1 MSDPIFSM
9 AAACDICD
17 AEGRIRTT
25 AGGYQECLHQP
36 EDAARVPVSFGR
48 ALVERAGH
56 DSYWVTVLDVFV
68 PGVPQPQG
76 NHRVSRAGYT
86 YEANPKLK
94 PWRDAVALVAR
105 RAWHGR
111 PPLDQPVAVD
121 VFFAMPRPKR
131 PKFNRPATKPDAD
144 KLQRAIGDALE
155 TAGVVAND
163 SRIVMWRSSKVYA
176 GNNQPAGARIQV
188 RPAPDEAPH
197 TTAEST
203 PQPEGARP

>member
-1 MSDPIFSM
+1 MTPAEKL
-9 AAACDICD
+9 AAA
-17 AEGRIRTT
+17 EL
-25 AGGYQECLHQP
+25 LHTLDDF
-36 EDAARVPVSFGR
+36 ELAAWQREYIERVLTVKTPAATPPPRELG
-48 ALVERAGH
+48 AP
-56 DSYWVTVLDVFV
+56 VLDVFV

-94 PWRDAVALVAR
+94 PWRDAVVLIAR
-105 RAWHGR
+105 RAWLGR

-131 PKFNRPATKPDAD
+131 PKFDRPATKPDAD

-176 GNNQPAGARIQV
+176 GGHQPAGARIIL
-188 RPAPDEAPH
+188 RTAPDEDPQP
-197 TTAEST
+197 TAEST
-203 PQPEGARP
+203 PQPKGAHP

>member
-1 MSDPIFSM
+1 MTPAEKL
-9 AAACDICD
+9 AAAELMYDLHKYQLARWQREFI
-17 AEGRIRTT
+17 ERVLT
-25 AGGYQECLHQP
+25 AKTP
-36 EDAARVPVSFGR
+36 AATPPPRELGSP
-48 ALVERAGH
+48 
-56 DSYWVTVLDVFV
+56 VLDVFV

-94 PWRDAVALVAR
+94 PWRDAVALIAR
-105 RAWHGR
+105 RAWLGR
-111 PPLDQPVAVD
+111 APLDQPVAVD

-131 PKFNRPATKPDAD
+131 PKFPRPATKPDAD

-176 GNNQPAGARIQV
+176 GGDQPAGARIIV
-188 RPAPDEAPH
+188 RPAPDEDPQN
-197 TTAEST
+197 TAEST
-203 PQPEGARP
+203 PKPEGAHP

>member
-1 MSDPIFSM
+1 MTPAEKL
-9 AAACDICD
+9 AAAELMYDLD
-17 AEGRIRTT
+17 KYQL
-25 AGGYQECLHQP
+25 AGWQREFIERVLTVKTP
-36 EDAARVPVSFGR
+36 AATPPPRELGAP
-48 ALVERAGH
+48 
-56 DSYWVTVLDVFV
+56 VLDVFV

-105 RAWHGR
+105 RAWLGR

-131 PKFNRPATKPDAD
+131 PKFDRPATKPDAD

-163 SRIVMWRSSKVYA
+163 SRIVLWRVAKVYP
-176 GNNQPAGARIQV
+176 GSNQPTGARIIL
-188 RPAPDEAPH
+188 RPAPTEDPDP
-197 TTAEST
+197 AEST
-203 PQPEGARP
+203 PTTGGPRP